1 MIEQVF
7 FFLWNLANFPLEV
20 VGFFL
25 LLTEN
30 REVYMTGTTEENAL
44 FAVIG

>member
-1 MIEQVF
+1 MIEQV
-7 FFLWNLANFPLEV
+7 LWNLANFPLEIV
-20 VGFFL
+20 IFFL

-30 REVYMTGTTEENAL
+30 GEVYMTIATKENAL